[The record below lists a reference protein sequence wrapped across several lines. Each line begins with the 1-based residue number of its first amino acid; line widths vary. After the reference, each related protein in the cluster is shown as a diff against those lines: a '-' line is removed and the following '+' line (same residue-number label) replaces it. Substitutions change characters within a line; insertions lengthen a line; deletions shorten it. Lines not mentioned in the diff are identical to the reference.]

1 MRKLIWPA
9 LILLTSCFNNVN
21 KGSGDVLA
29 RVHDEY
35 LYETELKEVVPPG
48 VSVKDSLSIV
58 KNYINNWVNQK
69 LLLYKAEKNLFDE
82 DLKFDKQLEDY
93 RNSLIIYKYESKL
106 ISQNL
111 DTVVTD
117 EEIESHYNENIQNF
131 QLKNNIVKTYYARFD
146 KNDPDLRK
154 IRNFFHSN
162 RPEHRDSLEVYIE
175 RDADL
180 YFLNDETWILF
191 DDLLR
196 YIPIT
201 TYNNEAWLQ
210 NHRKIELTD
219 DEFVYFVNITDFK
232 IKDGTSPLGFE
243 QENIRQIIINKRK
256 LAIIN
261 KMRDEVLQTALEKSD
276 FEIY

>member
-1 MRKLIWPA
+1 MV
-9 LILLTSCFNNVN
+9 LLLSSCFNNGN

-35 LYETELKEVVPPG
+35 LYETELMEVVPPG
-48 VSVKDSLSIV
+48 ISVKDSLSIV
-58 KNYINNWVNQK
+58 RNYINNWVNQK
-69 LLLYKAEKNLFDE
+69 LVLHKAKKNLHDD

-111 DTVVTD
+111 DTLVTD
-117 EEIESHYNENIQNF
+117 EEIESHYNENLQNF
-131 QLKNNIVKTYYARFD
+131 QLKNNIVKTYYARFA
-146 KNDPDLRK
+146 KNHPDLRK
-154 IRNFFHSN
+154 IRNFFHSD
-162 RPEHRDSLEVYIE
+162 RPEYRDSLEYYIE
-175 RDADL
+175 RGADL

-210 NHRKIELTD
+210 NHRKMELND
-219 DEFVYFVNITDFK
+219 DEFNYFVNITDFK

-243 QENIRQIIINKRK
+243 EENIRQIIINKRK
-256 LAIIN
+256 LTIIN
-261 KMRDEVLQTALEKSD
+261 EMRDEVLQSAVEKTD